1 MLLTSE
7 IGDYG
12 GIYWDEAGW
21 EEVGLGCGRNVELS
35 MGNSKF
41 EVPVSHS
48 SDAEEG
54 LEGRCLGSC
63 LPSTIYQLYYH
74 VLVT

>member
-1 MLLTSE
+1 M
-7 IGDYG
+7 
-12 GIYWDEAGW
+12 
-21 EEVGLGCGRNVELS
+21 GLGCGRNVELS